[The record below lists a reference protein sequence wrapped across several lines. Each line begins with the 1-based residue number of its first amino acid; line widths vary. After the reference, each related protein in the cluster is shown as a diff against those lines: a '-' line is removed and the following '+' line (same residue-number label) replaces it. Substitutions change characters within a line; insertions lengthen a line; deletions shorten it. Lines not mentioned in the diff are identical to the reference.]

1 MFILPRALI
10 RMFYL
15 RETYIDS
22 NMTRK
27 LWGIKVDFMEPIKP
41 FVKISQSCLQG
52 SWQPC
57 LVSKEGH
64 LLATL
69 GTLGY
74 SADLK
79 KRKMHPNPQA
89 KFDGKSFA
97 WLPSL
102 ERLLRV

>member
-1 MFILPRALI
+1 
-10 RMFYL
+10 
-15 RETYIDS
+15 
-22 NMTRK
+22 
-27 LWGIKVDFMEPIKP
+27 MEPIKP
-41 FVKISQSCLQG
+41 FGKISQSCLQG

-64 LLATL
+64 LLASL

-74 SADLK
+74 FADLK
-79 KRKMHPNPQA
+79 KRKMHANLQVLQA

-97 WLPSL
+97 WLPRL